1 MDDRIIIYTDG
12 SVVGNGQADSK
23 TGWAIIMIYKGVAKV
38 KSGKGTVGWTNNQIE
53 MYAVFKA
60 MQSVTG
66 KNIPVTII
74 SDSQYVVKTFNGEFQ
89 IGSNEIM
96 WKQLMGEKAKFTDIQ
111 FQWVKGHA
119 DNPYNNL
126 ADMIAFGETAS

>member
-12 SVVGNGQADSK
+12 SVIGNGQADSK
-23 TGWAIIMIYKGVAKV
+23 TGWAVIIMYRNVAKV
-38 KSGKGTVGWTNNQIE
+38 KSGKGTDGWTNNQIE

-60 MQSVTG
+60 MQSITG
-66 KNIPVTII
+66 KNTPVTII

-89 IGSNEIM
+89 VGSNEAM
-96 WKQLMGEKAKFTDIQ
+96 WKQLMSERDKFTDIK

-119 DNPYNNL
+119 DDKFNIL
-126 ADMIAFGETAS
+126 ADMIAFGEASS